1 MHEFGPVSVQNDFL
15 QVLEV
20 SVVDEGPQVSTVGRG
35 DCGGGL
41 VVQRGV
47 TAAWFRGKEREKRA
61 LCASRLEF
69 YVTKN
74 VEGTMPYEVVCS
86 SI

>member
-35 DCGGGL
+35 DCGGL
-41 VVQRGV
+41 VVQRV
-47 TAAWFRGKEREKRA
+47 TAAW
-61 LCASRLEF
+61 
-69 YVTKN
+69 
-74 VEGTMPYEVVCS
+74 
-86 SI
+86 

>member
-41 VVQRGV
+41 VVQRV
-47 TAAWFRGKEREKRA
+47 TAAW
-61 LCASRLEF
+61 
-69 YVTKN
+69 
-74 VEGTMPYEVVCS
+74 
-86 SI
+86 